1 MLYYHLKAIAYFS
14 MSTNNSVYSVLSLKS
29 NTINGFNVSLCVC
42 VFFLDFIICRNL
54 IMPRMQTVESVEQS
68 GEQNSVT
75 TARSTFKPKD
85 KFEDLQK
92 AIRKLKTNDEKT
104 SKQASNELET
114 FPTLGELLNMHIK

>member
-1 MLYYHLKAIAYFS
+1 
-14 MSTNNSVYSVLSLKS
+14 
-29 NTINGFNVSLCVC
+29 
-42 VFFLDFIICRNL
+42 
-54 IMPRMQTVESVEQS
+54 MPRMQTVVSVEQS

-85 KFEDLQK
+85 KFEDLQE
-92 AIRKLKTNDEKT
+92 AIQKLKTNDEKT